1 METPDPI
8 NFSALAK
15 SSVLCTDARINNGR
29 MEGLVVQVRMSGWE
43 ISFQEL
49 EMYVQKAACKSLI

>member
-8 NFSALAK
+8 NFRALTK
-15 SSVLCTDARINNGR
+15 SSALCTDARINNVW
-29 MEGLVVQVRMSGWE
+29 MEGLIVQVRMSGWE

-49 EMYVQKAACKSLI
+49 EMYIQKAVCK